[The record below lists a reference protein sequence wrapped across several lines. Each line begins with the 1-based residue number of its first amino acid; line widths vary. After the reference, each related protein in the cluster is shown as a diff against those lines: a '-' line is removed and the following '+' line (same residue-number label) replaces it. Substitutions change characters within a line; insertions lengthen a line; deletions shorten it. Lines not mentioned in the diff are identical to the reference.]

1 MEGGTIAVVPARRLA
16 QLLAEA
22 RRHHDESLATLAERS
37 GGAFTTSDLLA
48 LEGGTHPLDDETVR
62 RAVALYGV
70 DPGVLAPERS
80 RLVID
85 LDEKRLRAGPHEQ
98 ALVAPTADEVLTTY
112 LSLLY
117 TMRHATPGTPLP
129 LRDAD
134 ISVLS
139 RVLEL
144 TSTDVETRLVD
155 LMADPDDHVG
165 VRHRWLRRRVLVPAA
180 GVLVAVTAIGS
191 LVFVSSSGDDPAGP
205 VVPPA
210 ATATTVAPPP
220 EQPTVSL
227 IPPVVVERD
236 PRTGETTP
244 QVTIADGV
252 APPAPITGAAEIG
265 DAIVQERNPETGETT
280 PPVTR

>member
-1 MEGGTIAVVPARRLA
+1 MVEGGTIAVVPARRLA

-37 GGAFTTSDLLA
+37 GGAFDASDLLA

-62 RAVALYGV
+62 RAVELYRI

-85 LDEKRLRAGPHEQ
+85 LDEGRLRAGPHEQ
-98 ALVAPTADEVLTTY
+98 PLTAPTADEVLATY
-112 LSLLY
+112 LSLVY
-117 TMRHATPGTPLP
+117 TMRHAAPGTPLP

-144 TSTDVETRLVD
+144 TSTDVEHRLVD
-155 LMADPDDHVG
+155 LMADPDPELA

-180 GVLVAVTAIGS
+180 GVLVAVTALGS
-191 LVFVSSSGDDPAGP
+191 LVLIDGGADEPAVPP
-205 VVPPA
+205 VVTTAVAVAETPDVSLIPPISV
-210 ATATTVAPPP
+210 TRDPVTGEVGPTGPGDGGAPP
-220 EQPTVSL
+220 TTAAAGGGGAAL

-236 PRTGETTP
+236 PVTGEIGP
-244 QVTIADGV
+244 QVTIG
-252 APPAPITGAAEIG
+252 
-265 DAIVQERNPETGETT
+265 
-280 PPVTR
+280 

>member
-37 GGAFTTSDLLA
+37 GGAFDASDLLA

-62 RAVALYGV
+62 RAVELYRV

-85 LDEKRLRAGPHEQ
+85 LDEGRLRAGPHEQ
-98 ALVAPTADEVLTTY
+98 PLTAPTADEVLATY
-112 LSLLY
+112 LSLVY

-144 TSTDVETRLVD
+144 TSTDVEHRLVD
-155 LMADPDDHVG
+155 LMADPDPQLR

-180 GVLVAVTAIGS
+180 GVLVAVTALGS
-191 LVFVSSSGDDPAGP
+191 LVLIDGGADE

-210 ATATTVAPPP
+210 VPTTVAVAETPD
-220 EQPTVSL
+220 VSL
-227 IPPVVVERD
+227 IPPISVTRDPVTGEVGPTGPVDATPTAAAPTSDGAALIPPEVVERD
-236 PRTGETTP
+236 PVTGEIGP
-244 QVTIADGV
+244 QVTI
-252 APPAPITGAAEIG
+252 P
-265 DAIVQERNPETGETT
+265 
-280 PPVTR
+280 